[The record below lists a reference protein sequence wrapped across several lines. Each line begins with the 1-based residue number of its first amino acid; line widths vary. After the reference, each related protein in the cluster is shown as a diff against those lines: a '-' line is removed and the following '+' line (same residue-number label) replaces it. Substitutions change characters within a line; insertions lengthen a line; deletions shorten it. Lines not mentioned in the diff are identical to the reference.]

1 MEIGITSIISNLA
14 ADWET
19 NKNTKIQ
26 TTNNITANWRCKSAS
41 ELFLKIVRNR
51 YHRLTKS
58 NNIPPVPFII
68 ETKGIFLNDHF
79 HLTLQF
85 LGDEIEENKLQDIK
99 AAIKKTFET
108 ATPSQN
114 FLFQLRTINTFK
126 NRFGQVRVVWI
137 GLKISKTLLDFQK
150 TLESNLAEIGFKNE
164 KSFLPHLTLARV
176 KLPNTKQLD
185 EALPKIF
192 VEEKVFEINEINLIQ
207 SLLKPEGAKY
217 KALEKYM
224 WEEEK

>member
-1 MEIGITSIISNLA
+1 M
-14 ADWET
+14 
-19 NKNTKIQ
+19 
-26 TTNNITANWRCKSAS
+26 R
-41 ELFLKIVRNR
+41 LFIA
-51 YHRLTKS
+51 
-58 NNIPPVPFII
+58 IPIPEDIKEYLVSLQKQIP
-68 ETKGIFLNDHF
+68 TKGVFLNDHF

-150 TLESNLAEIGFKNE
+150 TLESNLAEVGFKNE